1 MSQPF
6 FYYSLPPPSYQL
18 KVEVA
23 EARPKSDL
31 WMIYMCVSVSVCVCV
46 CVCVRERERERERES
61 NALRNWT
68 NGKCEKE
75 IKLDRIETI
84 ERLQLF
90 KSLSLGLN

>member
-23 EARPKSDL
+23 EARPNSDI
-31 WMIYMCVSVSVCVCV
+31 WMIYMCVSVCVCV
-46 CVCVRERERERERES
+46 WERERERES

-68 NGKCEKE
+68 NGKCEKG